1 MVLAFAKTN
10 NLGLKAKSL
19 RKKTNNEIYT
29 SSHLILAIFL
39 KEEKDALANSI
50 VYIKNTRNL
59 LECPKIDEYVSND
72 ILNKFIELKRNAA

>member
-39 KEEKDALANSI
+39 KEENDALANSI
-50 VYIKNTRNL
+50 VYIKNIHNL
-59 LECPKIDEYVSND
+59 LECPNINEYVSIK
-72 ILNKFIELKRNAA
+72 ILNKFMELKKA